1 MDYFGLFLPF
11 HLLLLLLPF
20 LVLLEV
26 ELIDTIEG
34 IIYVSSTVLAL
45 LLLALSISA
54 YRNTGIK
61 KIKYAIGTFALFAA
75 YLFYEYL
82 EGVFEFL
89 EADYSDIILASV
101 TFGVLILFFLAI
113 IRKN

>member
-1 MDYFGLFLPF
+1 MDYFGSFLP
-11 HLLLLLLPF
+11 LLR
-20 LVLLEV
+20 EV
-26 ELIDTIEG
+26 ELINTLEG
-34 IIYVSSTVLAL
+34 IIYLSSTVLAL

-61 KIKYAIGTFALFAA
+61 KIKYAIVAFALFAVF
-75 YLFYEYL
+75 LFYEYL
-82 EGVFEFL
+82 EGVFKFL
-89 EADYSDIILASV
+89 EANYSDLILAFI

>member
-1 MDYFGLFLPF
+1 MDYFGSF
-11 HLLLLLLPF
+11 LLLR
-20 LVLLEV
+20 EV
-26 ELIDTIEG
+26 ELIDTLEG
-34 IIYVSSTVLAL
+34 IIYLSSTVLAL

-61 KIKYAIGTFALFAA
+61 KIKYAIVAFALFAVF
-75 YLFYEYL
+75 LFYEYL
-82 EGVFEFL
+82 EGVFKFL
-89 EADYSDIILASV
+89 EANYSDLILAFI

>member
-1 MDYFGLFLPF
+1 MDYFGTFL
-11 HLLLLLLPF
+11 LR
-20 LVLLEV
+20 EV
-26 ELIDTIEG
+26 ELIDTLEG

-61 KIKYAIGTFALFAA
+61 KIKYAIVAFALFAA
-75 YLFYEYL
+75 FLFYEYL
-82 EGVFEFL
+82 EGVFKFL
-89 EADYSDIILASV
+89 EANYSDLILASI

>member
-1 MDYFGLFLPF
+1 MDYFGSF
-11 HLLLLLLPF
+11 LLLLLR
-20 LVLLEV
+20 EV
-26 ELIDTIEG
+26 ELIDTLEG
-34 IIYVSSTVLAL
+34 IIYLSSTVLAL

-61 KIKYAIGTFALFAA
+61 KIKYAIVAFALFAA
-75 YLFYEYL
+75 FLFYEYL
-82 EGVFEFL
+82 EGVFKFL
-89 EADYSDIILASV
+89 EANYSDLILSSI

>member
-1 MDYFGLFLPF
+1 MDYFGSF
-11 HLLLLLLPF
+11 LLLLR
-20 LVLLEV
+20 EV
-26 ELIDTIEG
+26 KLIDTLEG
-34 IIYVSSTVLAL
+34 IIYLSSTVLAL

-61 KIKYAIGTFALFAA
+61 KIKYAIAAFALFAA
-75 YLFYEYL
+75 FLFYEYL
-82 EGVFEFL
+82 EGVFKFL
-89 EADYSDIILASV
+89 EANYSDLLLAFI

>member
-1 MDYFGLFLPF
+1 MDYFGSFLP
-11 HLLLLLLPF
+11 LLR
-20 LVLLEV
+20 EV
-26 ELIDTIEG
+26 ELINTLEG
-34 IIYVSSTVLAL
+34 IIYLSSTVLAL

-61 KIKYAIGTFALFAA
+61 KIKYAIVAFALFAA
-75 YLFYEYL
+75 FLFYEYL
-82 EGVFEFL
+82 EGVFKFL
-89 EADYSDIILASV
+89 EANYSDLILAFI